1 MSSSNGFRLSPQQ
14 AHLWAQL
21 VPDLETP
28 YRAHCV
34 VELQGALDKPRLER
48 AVREVVSRNEILRTT
63 YRRLPGTESA
73 VQVPGEVPAPLL
85 QEFDWSR
92 SRTWILGVEH
102 WLHGDVFNQMLK
114 QGPQEEVELQPEEPG
129 RLALAACPD
138 NRHLLLVDLPA
149 LSADR
154 RSLGCFVREL
164 VKAYAAQ
171 GGGEP
176 LPEPPMQYADV
187 SEVFQQLLE
196 SDDSRDGR
204 RYWEGF
210 DLSGLTTA
218 ELPQRRTGAFERL
231 FRIHCWRPKELP
243 PGLSAMVRTGAERIG
258 VPLPTFVLACWQLLL
273 ARLSGRLEWSV
284 AVHFDG
290 RTYEGLEEAMGLFE
304 RYLPLRCEVR
314 AHARFAD
321 FAREVARATQDTVA
335 WQEYFDVAKA
345 PLLPFAFEDFT
356 WPEELHQ
363 DGLRFT
369 LLQPNACTS
378 RFELKLL
385 CGQRRGMLDL
395 EIHQD
400 RMRYPDHGLGE
411 RLLALLE
418 AAAAHPER
426 TLESLPLM
434 GPKELQRLDAL
445 HRTGRPYDTTGS
457 FPERFA
463 AVARSTP
470 DALAVAFEDER
481 LTFSQLASRAHRLA
495 WHLRSLGVGPETR
508 VGLFLERSVEQVVAL
523 LAILQAGGA
532 FVPLDPLYPRERL
545 GSMLQQ
551 AEARLVVTRSHL
563 QSLLPEG
570 VASAVL
576 LDSDAERIA
585 SAPDTAPDVTVLP
598 EQLAYVLF
606 TSGST
611 GRPKGVM
618 IQHRSLL
625 NLAATLRD
633 TVYEGR
639 GPGLRV
645 SLNGPL
651 VFDTSVKQWVQL
663 LNGHSL
669 HIVPEEARM
678 DASRMRGFVQRQAL
692 DVLDTTP
699 SLLAPLLDQGLGDEP
714 DFSPAL
720 VLVGGEAISEST
732 WTKLRDRSR
741 TRFVN
746 MYGPTECTVNA
757 TTCPVADSLAP
768 SLGLPLGN
776 VRVHVLDAYL
786 RPVPPGHTGELYI
799 GGAGVGRGY
808 IGRPEL
814 TAERFI
820 PDPWGEPGSR
830 LYRTGDLGC
839 WRESGH
845 IEFLGRADHQVKLRG
860 LRIEL
865 GEIEAV
871 MRTHPEVG
879 EAVVVLRE
887 TQPGE
892 QHLVGYF
899 VPRRGLPPGAEA
911 TGQELAHQ
919 LRGLLRQLLPE
930 FMVPWALVP
939 LARLPLT
946 RNGKVDRA
954 ALPDPST
961 AARES
966 DVPYEAPTNALEQTI
981 AAIWQEAL
989 KVDKVGLH
997 SNFFDLGG
1005 HSLLM
1010 VQVHEKLAAAFGRRF
1025 SMVELFQHPT
1035 VAALAR
1041 HIAQAQGGATASGQS
1056 QQRVEDRAQK
1066 QRQAMQQQALLI
1078 KAGRGRK

>member
-1 MSSSNGFRLSPQQ
+1 
-14 AHLWAQL
+14 
-21 VPDLETP
+21 
-28 YRAHCV
+28 V

-48 AVREVVSRNEILRTT
+48 AVREVLSRNEILRTT
-63 YRRLPGTESA
+63 YRRLPGTEAA
-73 VQVPGEVPAPLL
+73 VQVPGDVPATVLREL
-85 QEFDWSR
+85 DWS
-92 SRTWILGVEH
+92 
-102 WLHGDVFNQMLK
+102 
-114 QGPQEEVELQPEEPG
+114 GPRAQEWSTLLEELFSGERAPEEPG
-129 RLALAACPD
+129 ALWLATLGPE
-138 NRHLLLVDLPA
+138 RHLLVVDLPA
-149 LSADR
+149 LSAER
-154 RSLGCFVREL
+154 QGLACLIREL
-164 VKAYAAQ
+164 SRAWAAQ

-176 LPEPPMQYADV
+176 LPEPSVQYADV
-187 SEVFQQLLE
+187 AEVFHQMLE
-196 SDDSRDGR
+196 AEDTRDGR
-204 RYWEGF
+204 HHWEGW
-210 DLSGLTTA
+210 DVSGLATA
-218 ELPQRRTGAFERL
+218 ALPTRIPGAPERTFTRNRWQREPGPELAA
-231 FRIHCWRPKELP
+231 
-243 PGLSAMVRTGAERIG
+243 SVRATAGRIG
-258 VPLPTFVLACWQLLL
+258 VPVPTFVLACWQLLL

-284 AVHFDG
+284 AVRFDG
-290 RTYEGLEEAMGLFE
+290 RTYEGLDEAMGLFE

-314 AHARFAD
+314 AHTRFED
-321 FAREVARATQDTVA
+321 FAREVAQATQDTVA
-335 WQEYFDVAKA
+335 WQEYFDVVKA
-345 PLLPFAFEDFT
+345 PLFPFAFEDFS
-356 WPEELHQ
+356 WPEEIRQ
-363 DGLRFT
+363 DGLT
-369 LLQPNACTS
+369 LSAKHLESCTG
-378 RFELKLL
+378 RFELKLT
-385 CGQRRGMLDL
+385 CVQRTEALVLDL
-395 EIHQD
+395 QWD
-400 RMRYPDHGLGE
+400 GARYSGDKLGE

-418 AAAAHPER
+418 TAATEPER
-426 TLESLPLM
+426 TLESLPVM
-434 GPKELQRLDAL
+434 SPEESRLL
-445 HRTGRPYDTTGS
+445 ESFNRTGRPYDTAGS
-457 FPERFA
+457 VPERFA

-481 LTFSQLASRAHRLA
+481 LTFSQLTSRAHRLA

-508 VGLFLERSVEQVVAL
+508 VGLFLERSVEQIVAL
-523 LAILQAGGA
+523 LAILEAGGA

-551 AEARLVVTRSHL
+551 ADVRLVVTRSNL
-563 QSLLPEG
+563 QPLLPEG
-570 VASAVL
+570 AARAVL

-585 SAPDTAPDVTVLP
+585 SAPEGAPEVTVAP

-633 TVYEGR
+633 TVYKGR

-699 SLLAPLLDQGLGDEP
+699 SLLAPLLEQGLGREP

-720 VLVGGEAISEST
+720 VLVGGEAIDART
-732 WTKLRDRSR
+732 WTELRARSR

-757 TTCPVADSLAP
+757 TTCPVADSTQP
-768 SLGLPLGN
+768 TLGGPLGN
-776 VRVHVLDAYL
+776 VRVHLLDPYL
-786 RPVPPGHTGELYI
+786 RPVPPGLPGELYI

-814 TAERFI
+814 TAERFV
-820 PDPWGEPGSR
+820 PDPSGEPGSR
-830 LYRTGDLGC
+830 LYRTGDLGR
-839 WRESGH
+839 WREDGR

-865 GEIEAV
+865 DEIESV
-871 MRTHPEVG
+871 MRIHPEVG
-879 EAVVVLRE
+879 EVIVVLRE

-911 TGQELAHQ
+911 GGHELAHQ
-919 LRGLLRQLLPE
+919 LRGLLRQMLPE
-930 FMVPWALVP
+930 YMVPWALVP

-954 ALPDPST
+954 ALPDPRT

-966 DVPYEAPTNALEQTI
+966 EVPYEAPTNQIEQTI
-981 AAIWQEAL
+981 ATIWQEAL
-989 KVDKVGLH
+989 QVDKVGLH
-997 SNFFDLGG
+997 GNFFDLGG
-1005 HSLLM
+1005 HSLLL

-1041 HIAQAQGGATASGQS
+1041 HIGQARGDAAAASGQA
-1056 QQRVEDRAQK
+1056 QQKAENRAQK
-1066 QRQAMQQQALLI
+1066 QRQALQQQALLI
-1078 KAGRGRK
+1078 KAGRGKK

>member
-14 AHLWAQL
+14 AHLWTQL
-21 VPDLETP
+21 APDFETP
-28 YRAHCV
+28 FRTRCV
-34 VELQGALDKPRLER
+34 VELQGEMDEPRLER
-48 AVREVVSRNEILRTT
+48 AVREVLSRHEILRTT
-63 YRRLPGTESA
+63 YRRLPGTGAA
-73 VQVPGEVPAPLL
+73 VQVPGDVPATVL
-85 QEFDWSR
+85 QKLDWSR
-92 SRTWILGVEH
+92 TSTWFKHLEI
-102 WLHGDVFNQMLK
+102 WFDGDLEK
-114 QGPQEEVELQPEEPG
+114 QLLEDAPLEPEEPG
-129 RLALAACPD
+129 RLALAACHD
-138 NRHLLLVDLPA
+138 HRFLLLVDLPA

-154 RSLGCFVREL
+154 RSLDCFIREL
-164 VKAYAAQ
+164 AKAYAAQ

-196 SDDSRDGR
+196 SEDSRDGR
-204 RYWEGF
+204 RHWEGF
-210 DLSGLTTA
+210 DLSGLATVR
-218 ELPQRRTGAFERL
+218 LPERRPGAPERL
-231 FRIHCWRPKELP
+231 FNLDRWKPSKLP
-243 PGLSAMVRTGAERIG
+243 PGLSAAVRAAARRID
-258 VPLPTFVLACWQLLL
+258 VPVQTFVLACWQLLL
-273 ARLSGRLEWSV
+273 ARLSGRPEWSV
-284 AVHFDG
+284 AVRFDG
-290 RTYEGLEEAMGLFE
+290 RTYEGLDEAMGLFE

-314 AHARFAD
+314 AHSRFAD
-321 FAREVARATQDTVA
+321 FAREVARATQDTIA
-335 WQEYFDVAKA
+335 WQEYFDVVKA
-345 PLLPFAFEDFT
+345 PFLPFAFEDFT
-356 WPEELHQ
+356 WPEKLSQ
-363 DGLRFT
+363 DGLTFIPLR
-369 LLQPNACTS
+369 LNACTS

-385 CGQRRGMLDL
+385 CGQRQEMLDL
-395 EIHQD
+395 EIHWD
-400 RMRYPDHGLGE
+400 TARYSGDKLGE

-418 AAAAHPER
+418 AAAAEPER
-426 TLESLPLM
+426 TLESLPVM
-434 GPKELQRLDAL
+434 VWAELRQLESFN
-445 HRTGRPYDTTGS
+445 RTERPYDTAGS
-457 FPERFA
+457 IPERFA

-470 DALAVAFEDER
+470 DALAVAFEDEQ

-508 VGLFLERSVEQVVAL
+508 VGLFLERSVEQIVAL

-551 AEARLVVTRSHL
+551 ADARLVVTRSHL
-563 QSLLPEG
+563 QSLLPED
-570 VASAVL
+570 VARAVL
-576 LDSDAERIA
+576 LDSDAERIS
-585 SAPDTAPDVTVLP
+585 SAPDTAPDVTVRP
-598 EQLAYVLF
+598 QQLAYVLF

-651 VFDTSVKQWVQL
+651 VFDTSVKQWVQF

-669 HIVPEEARM
+669 HIVPEEARL

-692 DVLDTTP
+692 DALDTTP
-699 SLLAPLLDQGLGDEP
+699 SLLAPLLEQGLGRDP

-720 VLVGGEAISEST
+720 VLVGGEAIDART
-732 WTKLRDRSR
+732 WTELRARSR

-746 MYGPTECTVNA
+746 MYGPTECTVNS
-757 TTCPVADSLAP
+757 TTCPVAASP
-768 SLGLPLGN
+768 EPTIGGPLGN
-776 VRVHVLDAYL
+776 VRVHLLDAYL
-786 RPVPPGHTGELYI
+786 RPVPPGIPGELYI

-820 PDPWGEPGSR
+820 PDPAGTPGSR
-830 LYRTGDLGC
+830 LYRTGDLGR
-839 WRESGH
+839 WREDGR

-879 EAVVVLRE
+879 EVIVVLRE

-899 VPRRGLPPGAEA
+899 VPRRGLTPGAEA
-911 TGQELAHQ
+911 EGQELANQ
-919 LRGLLRQLLPE
+919 LRGLLRRMLPE

-954 ALPDPST
+954 ALPNPST

-966 DVPYEAPTNALEQTI
+966 DVPYEAPTNQIEQTI

-1041 HIAQAQGGATASGQS
+1041 HIGQAQGGATAASGQS

-1066 QRQAMQQQALLI
+1066 QRQALQQQALLI

>member
-1 MSSSNGFRLSPQQ
+1 LSSSNGFRLSPQQ
-14 AHLWAQL
+14 VHLWAQL
-21 VPDLETP
+21 VPSPDTP
-28 YRAHCV
+28 YRAQCV
-34 VELQGALDKPRLER
+34 VELRGTLDKPRLER
-48 AVREVVSRNEILRTT
+48 AVREVLSRHEILRTT
-63 YRRLPGTESA
+63 YRRLPGTETA
-73 VQVPGEVPAPLL
+73 VQVPGDMPATVLRELDWTGPRAQWWSNLL
-85 QEFDWSR
+85 EDLLLGPSENPWSY
-92 SRTWILGVEH
+92 T
-102 WLHGDVFNQMLK
+102 
-114 QGPQEEVELQPEEPG
+114 PEERAPEEPG
-129 RLALAACPD
+129 GLWLATLGPE
-138 NRHLLLVDLPA
+138 RHLLVVDLPA
-149 LSADR
+149 LAADR
-154 RSLGCFVREL
+154 QGLACLVREL
-164 VKAYAAQ
+164 AGAWAAQ
-171 GGGEP
+171 GSGEP
-176 LPEPPMQYADV
+176 LPEPAMQYADV

-196 SDDSRDGR
+196 SEDAREGQR
-204 RYWEGF
+204 HWESF
-210 DLSGLTTA
+210 T
-218 ELPQRRTGAFERL
+218 LPAPDTHAPERTFSPSS
-231 FRIHCWRPKELP
+231 WRPRELP
-243 PGLSAMVRTGAERIG
+243 PGFTASVKAAAGRIG
-258 VPLPTFVLACWQLLL
+258 VPVTSFVLACWQLLL
-273 ARLSGRLEWSV
+273 ARLSERLEWSV
-284 AVHFDG
+284 AVRFDG
-290 RTYEGLEEAMGLFE
+290 RTYEGLDEAIGLFE

-314 AHARFAD
+314 ARTRFAD

-345 PLLPFAFEDFT
+345 PPFPFAFEDVT
-356 WPEELHQ
+356 WPEERHH
-363 DGLRFT
+363 DGLTFT
-369 LLQPNACTS
+369 PLRLNACTS
-378 RFELKLL
+378 RFELKLS
-385 CGQRRGMLDL
+385 CGQRQGILDL
-395 EIHQD
+395 EIQADGARHSSEV
-400 RMRYPDHGLGE
+400 MGE

-418 AAAAHPER
+418 TAAANPER
-426 TLESLPLM
+426 TLESLPVM
-434 GPKELQRLDAL
+434 HRNELQRLESFN
-445 HRTGRPYDTTGS
+445 RTERPYDTTGS

-481 LTFSQLASRAHRLA
+481 LTFAQLASRAHQLA

-570 VASAVL
+570 VASPVL
-576 LDSDAERIA
+576 LDADAERIS
-585 SAPDTAPDVTVLP
+585 SAPDTAPEVPVAP

-669 HIVPEEARM
+669 HLVPEEARM

-699 SLLAPLLDQGLGDEP
+699 SLLAPLLEQGLGREP

-720 VLVGGEAISEST
+720 VLVGGEAITPST
-732 WTKLRDRSR
+732 WTELRARSR

-746 MYGPTECTVNA
+746 MYGPTECTVNT
-757 TTCPVADSLAP
+757 TTCPVAVSP
-768 SLGLPLGN
+768 EPTIGGPLGN
-776 VRVHVLDAYL
+776 VRVHLLDASL
-786 RPVPPGHTGELYI
+786 RPVPPGLPGELYI

-820 PDPWGEPGSR
+820 PDPSGAPGSR
-830 LYRTGDLGC
+830 LYRTGDLGR
-839 WRESGH
+839 WREDGR

-865 GEIEAV
+865 GEIESV

-879 EAVVVLRE
+879 EVIVVLHE

-899 VPRRGLPPGAEA
+899 APRQGLPPGAEA
-911 TGQELAHQ
+911 TGHELAHQ
-919 LRGLLRQLLPE
+919 LRGLLRQLLPG

-954 ALPDPST
+954 ALPDPR
-961 AARES
+961 AATRES
-966 DVPYEAPTNALEQTI
+966 NVPYEAPANQLEQTI

-989 KVDKVGLH
+989 KADKVGLH

-1010 VQVHEKLAAAFGRRF
+1010 VQVHEKLATAFGRRF

-1041 HIAQAQGGATASGQS
+1041 HIGQTQSGAAAASGQS
-1056 QQRVEDRAQK
+1056 QQRLEDRAQK
-1066 QRQAMQQQALLI
+1066 QRQALQQQALLI

>member
-1 MSSSNGFRLSPQQ
+1 LSSSNGFRLSPQQ

-21 VPDLETP
+21 TPSPDLP
-28 YRAHCV
+28 YRAQCV
-34 VELQGALDKPRLER
+34 VELQGELDKPRLEH
-48 AVREVVSRNEILRTT
+48 AVREVFSRNEILRTT
-63 YRRLPGTESA
+63 YRRLPGTEAA
-73 VQVPGEVPAPLL
+73 VQVPGDVPTAVL
-85 QEFDWSR
+85 QELDWRRDS
-92 SRTWILGVEH
+92 TWLME
-102 WLHGDVFNQMLK
+102 LK
-114 QGPQEEVELQPEEPG
+114 QWLQPRVPEELG

-138 NRHLLLVDLPA
+138 DRHLLLVDFPA

-187 SEVFQQLLE
+187 AEVFQQLLE

-218 ELPQRRTGAFERL
+218 GLAHRRTSGFERP
-231 FRIHCWRPKELP
+231 FTIKRWRPEELP
-243 PGLSAMVRTGAERIG
+243 PGLSTLVRTGAERIG

-284 AVHFDG
+284 AVGFDG
-290 RTYEGLEEAMGLFE
+290 RTYEGLDEAMGLFE
-304 RYLPLRCEVR
+304 RHLPLRCEVR

-321 FAREVARATQDTVA
+321 FAREVARATQDTLA
-335 WQEYFDVAKA
+335 WQEYFDVVKA
-345 PLLPFAFEDFT
+345 PFIPFAFEDFT
-356 WPEELHQ
+356 WPEEFQH
-363 DGLRFT
+363 DGLCFT
-369 LLQPNACTS
+369 PLLLNACTN

-385 CGQRRGMLDL
+385 CGQRQDLLDL
-395 EIHQD
+395 EIHRD
-400 RMRYPDHGLGE
+400 PMRYPDDKLGE

-434 GPKELQRLDAL
+434 DPRELQRLDAL
-445 HRTGRPYDTTGS
+445 NRTARPYDTAGS

-508 VGLFLERSVEQVVAL
+508 VGLFLERSVEQLVAL

-570 VASAVL
+570 AATAVL
-576 LDSDAERIA
+576 LDSDAERIS
-585 SAPDTAPDVTVLP
+585 SAPDTAPDITVLP

-639 GPGLRV
+639 GPGLRI

-714 DFSPAL
+714 DFSPTL

-732 WTKLRDRSR
+732 WTKLRNRSR

-757 TTCPVADSLAP
+757 TTCPVADALAP
-768 SLGLPLGN
+768 SLGWPLGN

-786 RPVPPGHTGELYI
+786 RPVPPDLTGEIYI

-820 PDPWGEPGSR
+820 PDPWGAPGSR
-830 LYRTGDLGC
+830 LYRTGDLGR
-839 WRESGH
+839 WRESGY

-879 EAVVVLRE
+879 EALVVLRE

-911 TGQELAHQ
+911 QGQELAHQ
-919 LRGLLRQLLPE
+919 LRGLLRQMLPE

-954 ALPDPST
+954 ALPDPRT
-961 AARES
+961 ATRES
-966 DVPYEAPTNALEQTI
+966 DVPYEAPTNQLEQTI

-989 KVDKVGLH
+989 KTDKVGLH

-1041 HIAQAQGGATASGQS
+1041 HIAQAQGGTAAASGQS

>member
-1 MSSSNGFRLSPQQ
+1 LSSSNGFRLSPQQ

-21 VPDLETP
+21 VPSFGTP
-28 YRAHCV
+28 YRAQCV
-34 VELQGALDKPRLER
+34 VELQGPLDKPRLER

-63 YRRLPGTESA
+63 YRRLPGTEAA
-73 VQVPGEVPAPLL
+73 VQVPGDVPATVLRELDWTGPRARWWSTLL
-85 QEFDWSR
+85 EDLLLGPSEKPWSY
-92 SRTWILGVEH
+92 T
-102 WLHGDVFNQMLK
+102 
-114 QGPQEEVELQPEEPG
+114 PEERAPEEPG
-129 RLALAACPD
+129 GLWLATLGPE
-138 NRHLLLVDLPA
+138 RHLLIVDLPA

-154 RSLGCFVREL
+154 QGLACFVREL
-164 VKAYAAQ
+164 AGVWAAQ

-176 LPEPPMQYADV
+176 LPEPAMQYADV

-196 SDDSRDGR
+196 SEDARDGR
-204 RYWEGF
+204 RHWEG
-210 DLSGLTTA
+210 LALPASGTG
-218 ELPQRRTGAFERL
+218 EPERTFSPRQ
-231 FRIHCWRPKELP
+231 WRPRELP
-243 PGLSAMVRTGAERIG
+243 PGLTASVKAAARRIG
-258 VPLPTFVLACWQLLL
+258 VPVPTFVLACWQLLL
-273 ARLSGRLEWSV
+273 ARLSGRPEWSV
-284 AVHFDG
+284 AVRFDG
-290 RTYEGLEEAMGLFE
+290 RTYEGLDAAIGLFE
-304 RYLPLRCEVR
+304 RYLPLPCKVR

-335 WQEYFDVAKA
+335 WQEYFDVVKA
-345 PLLPFAFEDFT
+345 SFLPFAFEDFT
-356 WPEELHQ
+356 WPEELRQ
-363 DGLRFT
+363 GGLTFT
-369 LLQPNACTS
+369 TRRLSACTG

-385 CGQRRGMLDL
+385 CGQHQEMLDL
-395 EIHQD
+395 EIHWD
-400 RMRYPDHGLGE
+400 TTRYSGDKLGE

-418 AAAAHPER
+418 AAAAGPER

-434 GPKELQRLDAL
+434 GWAELRLL
-445 HRTGRPYDTTGS
+445 ESFNRTERPYDTAGS
-457 FPERFA
+457 FPEHFA

-470 DALAVAFEDER
+470 NALAVAFEDER

-545 GSMLQQ
+545 GSMIQQ
-551 AEARLVVTRSHL
+551 AGAPLVVTRSHL
-563 QSLLPEG
+563 QSLLPAG
-570 VASAVL
+570 VARAVL
-576 LDSDAERIA
+576 LDSDAEQIA
-585 SAPDTAPDVTVLP
+585 RAPDTAPDVTVLP

-633 TVYEGR
+633 TVYEGH

-699 SLLAPLLDQGLGDEP
+699 SLLAPLLEQGLGREP

-720 VLVGGEAISEST
+720 VLVGGEAITPST
-732 WTKLRDRSR
+732 WTELGARSR

-757 TTCPVADSLAP
+757 TTCPVAP
-768 SLGLPLGN
+768 SPEPTLGGPLGN
-776 VRVHVLDAYL
+776 VRVHLLDADL
-786 RPVPPGHTGELYI
+786 RPVPPGIPGELYI

-814 TAERFI
+814 TAERFV
-820 PDPWGEPGSR
+820 PDPSGAPGSR
-830 LYRTGDLGC
+830 LYRTGDLGR
-839 WRESGH
+839 WREDGR

-865 GEIEAV
+865 GEIESV

-879 EAVVVLRE
+879 EVIVVLRE

-899 VPRRGLPPGAEA
+899 VPRRGLPPGAGAE
-911 TGQELAHQ
+911 GHELANQ
-919 LRGLLRQLLPE
+919 LRSLLRQGLPE

-954 ALPDPST
+954 ALPDPRT
-961 AARES
+961 ATRES
-966 DVPYEAPTNALEQTI
+966 SVPYVAPTNQLEQTI

-989 KVDKVGLH
+989 QVDKVGLH

-1010 VQVHEKLAAAFGRRF
+1010 VQVHEKLAVAFGRRF

-1041 HIAQAQGGATASGQS
+1041 HIGQARGDVAAASGQS

-1066 QRQAMQQQALLI
+1066 QRQALQQQALLI